1 MFAPIQDR
9 AAKGQG
15 FTHVEGD
22 LVTVATP
29 KLGRLTNRM
38 RHSGDCEV
46 WKFGLTELFEALMRR
61 KGVNESAISLEPRPP
76 GGTSAMAKIRIGL
89 AGCGFV
95 SELHMHAYRRVYGV
109 DVEVRAVAARGDH
122 VVEFARRHQ
131 IPTAYRSFRDLIADA
146 DIDVIDI
153 CTPPNLARL
162 DDRRCDAGRQA
173 RDLRKAVRRL
183 FRARRRQA
191 ADRQACAE
199 GADVRARAGR
209 MEATRAAIDKTGR
222 LFMYAEDWIYAP
234 AVTKTVEILKATKDK
249 ILFMKG
255 EESHSGSHAA
265 HAAQWAM
272 TGGGSLIRMGCHP
285 LSAVLYLKQVEARA
299 RGETISVASVTCDVG
314 NVTACLRPDER
325 AVLKANPVDVED
337 WGMLTATFSDGT
349 KATVFS
355 GDMILG
361 GVRNLIE
368 TYTSSGSLF
377 ANITPNTHMMSYQT
391 SEEKLASVYITEK
404 VDRKTGWQYVC
415 IEEEWTRGYVQE
427 IQDFMECVATGR
439 QPLSDLAL
447 AFETIKVN
455 YAGYWAAEEGRRVVL

>member
-1 MFAPIQDR
+1 M
-9 AAKGQG
+9 
-15 FTHVEGD
+15 T
-22 LVTVATP
+22 
-29 KLGRLTNRM
+29 
-38 RHSGDCEV
+38 
-46 WKFGLTELFEALMRR
+46 
-61 KGVNESAISLEPRPP
+61 
-76 GGTSAMAKIRIGL
+76 KIRIGL

-95 SELHMHAYRRVYGV
+95 SELHMYAYRRVYGV
-109 DVEVRAVAARGDH
+109 NAEVTAVAARGDH
-122 VVEFARRHQ
+122 VVEFAQKHGIQ
-131 IPTAYRSFRDLIADA
+131 NVYRSFGDLIADR
-146 DIDVIDI
+146 DLDVIDI
-153 CTPPNLARL
+153 CTPPNLHAAMIVEAMQAGKHVICEKPFSGYFGRDGDKTPIGKHVPKALMYAR
-162 DDRRCDAGRQA
+162 
-173 RDLRKAVRRL
+173 VMEEM
-183 FRARRRQA
+183 
-191 ADRQACAE
+191 AE
-199 GADVRARAGR
+199 
-209 MEATRAAIDKTGR
+209 TRAAIEKTGK

-234 AVTKTVEILKATKDK
+234 AVTKTAEMLRATKDK

-299 RGETISVASVTCDVG
+299 RGEIITVASVTSDVG
-314 NVTACLRPDER
+314 NVTAALKPEER
-325 AVLKANPVDVED
+325 TYIKANPVDVED
-337 WGMLTATFSDGT
+337 WGTLTVTFSDGT

-355 GDMILG
+355 GDMIMG

-368 TYTSSGSLF
+368 TYTSGGSLF

-391 SEEKLASVYITEK
+391 SEEKLAGVYITEK

-415 IEEEWTRGYVQE
+415 LEEEWTRGYLQE